1 MSPEETKVLRDLLDR
16 QRVLS
21 LGVLV
26 DGEPYVGLLPFAV
39 AADCQALFVHASGL
53 ARHTKG
59 LSEGARFSALLHAP
73 DEPGGD
79 PLQVPRVSFQGEVRP
94 LADATPEHEDARK
107 RYLVRFPDSATTFE
121 LGDFGLYALRIR
133 DGRLVSGF
141 ARARNV
147 SPGDLLEMSRSR

>member
-1 MSPEETKVLRDLLDR
+1 MNSEDTALLRDLLER

-26 DGEPYVGLLPFAV
+26 DGEPYVGLLPFA
-39 AADCQALFVHASGL
+39 AGAGLSTLFVHASGL

-59 LSEGARFSALLHAP
+59 LGQGAPFSALLHAP
-73 DEPGGD
+73 DESGAD
-79 PLQVPRVSFQGEVRP
+79 PLQIPRVSLQGDVRP
-94 LADATPEHEDARK
+94 LARDTPEYEDAAS
-107 RYLVRFPDSATTFE
+107 RYLTRFPQSEETFE

-133 DGRLVSGF
+133 EGRLVGGF

-147 SPGDLLEMSRSR
+147 SPGDLLEASRLR